1 MVNRSQF
8 RIDVQEFMRDQR
20 GFIIDKLYLTSNK
33 E

>member
-8 RIDVQEFMRDQR
+8 RIDVQEFMHDQR